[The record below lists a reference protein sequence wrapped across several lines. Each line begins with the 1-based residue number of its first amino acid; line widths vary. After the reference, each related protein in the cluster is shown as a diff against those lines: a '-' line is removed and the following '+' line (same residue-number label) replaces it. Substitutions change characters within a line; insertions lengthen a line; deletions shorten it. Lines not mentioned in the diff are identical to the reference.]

1 MVLFPSAR
9 KLACLRQELQP
20 THAAHEKKAR
30 NKPLLSET
38 KDIQGLFVTTAYSS
52 KTWLIHRIQL
62 CLVLQQQKWKL
73 SHLYMTTGKTIAL
86 TIQTLVNK
94 VMSLLFSMLSMFVIA
109 FLPRSKRLLILWLK
123 SPSTVILESKKIKSA
138 TVSMFFCI
146 YLPGSGGTRHH
157 DLSFF
162 NVEFQ
167 ASFFTL
173 LFHLHQEA
181 L

>member
-1 MVLFPSAR
+1 MQHMKR
-9 KLACLRQELQP
+9 KLEINLCCQKPKIFRGCLLPQHTL
-20 THAAHEKKAR
+20 A
-30 NKPLLSET
+30 KPDWFTEFNYVW
-38 KDIQGLFVTTAYSS
+38 LFNS
-52 KTWLIHRIQL
+52 KNENSNICTWL
-62 CLVLQQQKWKL
+62 
-73 SHLYMTTGKTIAL
+73 TGKSFDHTDL
-86 TIQTLVNK
+86 GQQSDV
-94 VMSLLFSMLSMFVIA
+94 LLFSMLSMFVIA
-109 FLPRSKRLLILWLK
+109 FLSRSKHLLILWLK

-146 YLPGSGGTRHH
+146 YLPGSGGTRYH

-167 ASFFTL
+167 AIFFTL